1 MGQRKQ
7 DNDVFQTIAL
17 FGLVFF
23 GFYFVFSSISSNE
36 SENTDLVDIRILDR
50 QVDRALNK
58 SLQEVYNKQQL
69 RNLDVNTR
77 KVKLTEKFKEKFVE
91 DSKAWVPD
99 KQDSLDLYEE
109 DMSKG
114 EVSYSSL
121 SVETQLRSQISEQKE
136 REAQARRDK
145 LEYIRKYKENA
156 AKDGWIVELNENL
169 EVISARPVNL

>member
-1 MGQRKQ
+1 MRQRKQ
-7 DNDVFQTIAL
+7 GNDIFQTVAL

-36 SENTDLVDIRILDR
+36 PENSDLVDIRLLDR

-69 RNLDVNTR
+69 RNLDVSTK
-77 KVKLTEKFKEKFVE
+77 KVKLTEKFKEKFDE

-99 KQDSLDLYEE
+99 KPDSMDLYEE

-136 REAQARRDK
+136 REAQARREK

-156 AKDGWIVELNENL
+156 KKDGWIVELNENL
-169 EVISARPVNL
+169 EVISARPVSL